1 MCESG
6 GLRGRFPETLESCV
20 VRSYPRPGP
29 LGARIQAPIADIL
42 EIDEALFAERESRRA
57 RTSRPPPILAMP

>member
-6 GLRGRFPETLESCV
+6 GGRFPETLELCV

-29 LGARIQAPIADIL
+29 PDARIQAPIVDIL
-42 EIDEALFAERESRRA
+42 DIDEIFFAERESRRA
-57 RTSRPPPILAMP
+57 RTGRPPSILAIP